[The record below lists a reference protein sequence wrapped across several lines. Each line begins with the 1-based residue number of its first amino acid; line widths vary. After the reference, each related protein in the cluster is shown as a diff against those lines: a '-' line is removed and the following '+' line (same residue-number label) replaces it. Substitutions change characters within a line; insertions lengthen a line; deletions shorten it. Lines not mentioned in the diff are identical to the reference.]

1 MKSAQLN
8 TEIRITKRDN
18 VFQRIIV
25 LKTNRQKRLQYK
37 EVFVEGVRN
46 INIALQYGW
55 KVKHWIYQ
63 TNGTLS
69 DWAKKTMVQHPAY
82 ENYSFSKELIA
93 EISGKTDTSELMAVF
108 EMKEMKIKPSDNPFI
123 VLCNRPSKKGN
134 LGSIIRSADSFGAD
148 GIIVTGHSV
157 DIYDP
162 EVMVASM
169 GSYFAVDIQKMET
182 NEEIVEFIENL
193 KKKFP
198 DLQVIVTTEDGEYYN
213 HEIDYTKPTILLMGN
228 EADGLSMFYWDI
240 CNKTVKIPMQGEASS
255 LNLACATSI
264 FLYEAYVQRQCGAP
278 KR

>member
-1 MKSAQLN
+1 MNIPKLKN
-8 TEIRITKRDN
+8 EIRITKKDN

-46 INIALQYGW
+46 INIALRYGW
-55 KVKHWIYQ
+55 RIKHWIYQ
-63 TNGTLS
+63 TNATLS
-69 DWAKKTMVQHPAY
+69 DWAKQTISAHPTK
-82 ENYSFSKELIA
+82 ENYSFSKDLIA
-93 EISGKTDTSELMAVF
+93 EISGKVDTSELMAVF
-108 EMKEMKIKPSDNPFI
+108 EMKEMKIKPSSNPLI

-134 LGSIIRSADSFGAD
+134 LGSIIRSADSFGVD

-162 EVMVASM
+162 EVIGASM

-182 NEEIVEFIENL
+182 NEEIIDFINNL
-193 KKKFP
+193 KKQFP
-198 DLQVIVTTEDGEYYN
+198 DLQIIATTEDGECYN
-213 HEIDYTKPTILLMGN
+213 REIDYTKPTILLMGN

-240 CNKTVKIPMQGEASS
+240 CNKTVKIPMEGEASS

-264 FLYEAYVQRQCGAP
+264 FLYEAYVQRHLP
-278 KR
+278 F